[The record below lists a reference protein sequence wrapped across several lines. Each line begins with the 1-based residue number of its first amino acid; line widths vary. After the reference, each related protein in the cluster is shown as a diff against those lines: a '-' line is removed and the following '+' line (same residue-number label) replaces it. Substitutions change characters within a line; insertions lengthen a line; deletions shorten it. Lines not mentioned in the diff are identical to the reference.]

1 MKSMARKKR
10 QTGFT
15 LVELIISICIAA
27 ILGSIAL
34 SQLRDYTR
42 RAKIS
47 EVVMALSRCKNTVT
61 ENFLTLDSA
70 PAPGK
75 WGCEGS
81 GGSYYAGNIQ
91 TSSDGV
97 IRVPISNLDGL
108 MNGRYIYLVPGKAS
122 GAAMSAPA
130 DLGKGIASWICGS
143 DWSPVRNALPVN
155 CRTDTTTYSSQD
167 FS

>member
-1 MKSMARKKR
+1 MARKR
-10 QTGFT
+10 QRGFT
-15 LVELIISICIAA
+15 LIELIISVCIAA

-42 RAKIS
+42 RARIS

-70 PAPGK
+70 PAAGS
-75 WGCEGS
+75 WGCEGA
-81 GGSYYAGNIQ
+81 GNSYYAGSIQ

-97 IRVPISNLDGL
+97 IRVPIAHLDGL
-108 MNGRYIYLVPGKAS
+108 VNGQYIYLVPAKAD
-122 GAAMSAPA
+122 GMTPLIAPN
-130 DLGKGIASWICGS
+130 DLGKGISSWICGS

-155 CRTDTTTYSSQD
+155 CRSDTTTYASQD